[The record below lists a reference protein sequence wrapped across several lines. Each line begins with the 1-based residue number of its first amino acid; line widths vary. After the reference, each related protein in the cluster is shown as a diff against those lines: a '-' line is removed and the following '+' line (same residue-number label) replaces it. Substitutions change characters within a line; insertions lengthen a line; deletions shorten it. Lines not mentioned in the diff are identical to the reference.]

1 MLLISKSFTK
11 IIYISSIKIIII
23 NYQFTYDCGSKTT
36 KRYEISNKIF
46 ERGNHMFFFSKFKE
60 PIFLSE
66 SDNTTKQIQ
75 KLKELE
81 PLLNAEGQAIIKKT
95 LNFLS
100 MD

>member
-1 MLLISKSFTK
+1 
-11 IIYISSIKIIII
+11 
-23 NYQFTYDCGSKTT
+23 
-36 KRYEISNKIF
+36 
-46 ERGNHMFFFSKFKE
+46 MFFFSKFKE